1 MRCGIFTRGDR
12 PLRWRTLCEV
22 CRRPVGVP
30 FYFWTAPVS
39 QQQNPRA
46 RTRYRCDGCKHQ
58 PGAVQS

>member
-30 FYFWTAPVS
+30 FYFWT
-39 QQQNPRA
+39 
-46 RTRYRCDGCKHQ
+46 RTCFSAAESSSAHTI
-58 PGAVQS
+58 PL